1 MPNIEK
7 KILKKELKYKGEV
20 ILKYTIEYP
29 QVSNSMWTISS
40 KKFNLYNYNIAI
52 KLKNR
57 AEGKLFEE
65 AKEVYE
71 YNKKNGYPIMVF
83 ELYYTFTVTYNT
95 NNILSLY
102 TDEYEFTGGA
112 HGLTNRQSQNWD
124 FRMGRQITLQELFP
138 RDLNYVS
145 NILKQINDTISRD
158 IENGNNIYFDNYC
171 CLTAEN
177 FNVNNF
183 YLENGNI
190 IIYYQQ
196 YDIAPYSSGI
206 LTFKIKS

>member
-7 KILKKELKYKGEV
+7 KILKKELRYNGEV

-29 QVSNSMWTISS
+29 QVSNSMWTIST

-65 AKEVYE
+65 AKEIYE
-71 YNKKNGYPIMVF
+71 YNKKNGYPIMIF

-95 NNILSLY
+95 NNIVSLY

-124 FRMGRQITLQELFP
+124 FRIGRQITLQEMFP

-145 NILKQINDTISRD
+145 NILKQINDTIRKD

-190 IIYYQQ
+190 VIYYQQ

-206 LTFKIKS
+206 LTFNIKS